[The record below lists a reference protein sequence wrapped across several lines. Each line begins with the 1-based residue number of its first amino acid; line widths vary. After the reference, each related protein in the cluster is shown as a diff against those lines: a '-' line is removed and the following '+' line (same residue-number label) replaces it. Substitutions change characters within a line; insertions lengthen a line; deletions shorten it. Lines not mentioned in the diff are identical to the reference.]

1 MPRKKPEELK
11 SAGGPGKA
19 TASTAPAPAP
29 APAPSPAPAAPAPVI
44 PASAPAPATSVSN
57 GTYHP
62 ADTNGDGKVSE
73 EEHAMYMEF
82 RRKEFED
89 ADAMRDAQR
98 KMAWFALGGMLLYP
112 FAVVLA
118 VFLDLDQAGTILGNM
133 AATYF
138 VSVAAIVAAFFGGQ
152 AFTQSKKK

>member
-1 MPRKKPEELK
+1 MSEEDI
-11 SAGGPGKA
+11 KA
-19 TASTAPAPAP
+19 S
-29 APAPSPAPAAPAPVI
+29 
-44 PASAPAPATSVSN
+44 
-57 GTYHP
+57 GHHP

-73 EEHAMYMEF
+73 AEEKMYLEF
-82 RRKEFED
+82 RRKELED

-98 KMAWFALGGMLLYP
+98 NMAWFALFGMLLYP

-118 VFLDLDQAGTILGNM
+118 VLLGLDSAAKILGDM

-152 AFTQSKKK
+152 ALATKKK